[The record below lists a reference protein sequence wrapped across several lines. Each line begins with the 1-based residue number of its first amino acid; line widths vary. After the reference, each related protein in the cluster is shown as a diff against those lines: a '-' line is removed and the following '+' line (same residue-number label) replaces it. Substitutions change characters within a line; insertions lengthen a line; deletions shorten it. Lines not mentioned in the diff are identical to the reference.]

1 MKSLIAI
8 VASLALAQTTLAN
21 NHTAVLPAELSKADL
36 AGQIF
41 ERSDMTETT
50 LDDGHVTLDVTS
62 LLSSDKKFASGMYKS
77 GKTRVEVN
85 EPYGVDEFMY
95 FLEGGITLTSER
107 RHSADHRSRRGGHSS
122 KGMDGYLRDRRV
134 QENMGDLLCGW
145 RIRSCRRALDS
156 SNL

>member
-21 NHTAVLPAELSKADL
+21 NHTVVLPAELSKADL

-50 LDDGHVTLDVTS
+50 HDDGHVTLDVTS

-95 FLEGGITLTSER
+95 FLEGGITLTSDDGTVQTIEAGEGVTVPKEWTGIFETEGYR
-107 RHSADHRSRRGGHSS
+107 KIWVIYSAVG
-122 KGMDGYLRDRRV
+122 
-134 QENMGDLLCGW
+134 E
-145 RIRSCRRALDS
+145 
-156 SNL
+156 

>member
-21 NHTAVLPAELSKADL
+21 NHTVALPAELSKADL

-50 LDDGHVTLDVTS
+50 HDDGHVTLDVTS

-95 FLEGGITLTSER
+95 FLEGGITLTSDDGTVQTIEAGEGVKVPKEWTGIFETEGYR
-107 RHSADHRSRRGGHSS
+107 KIWVIYSAVG
-122 KGMDGYLRDRRV
+122 
-134 QENMGDLLCGW
+134 E
-145 RIRSCRRALDS
+145 
-156 SNL
+156 

>member
-21 NHTAVLPAELSKADL
+21 NHTVALPAELSKADL

-50 LDDGHVTLDVTS
+50 HDDGHVTLDVTS

-95 FLEGGITLTSER
+95 FLEGGITLTSDDGTVQTIEAGEGVTVPKEWTGIFETEGYR
-107 RHSADHRSRRGGHSS
+107 KIWVIYSAVG
-122 KGMDGYLRDRRV
+122 
-134 QENMGDLLCGW
+134 E
-145 RIRSCRRALDS
+145 
-156 SNL
+156 

>member
-21 NHTAVLPAELSKADL
+21 NHTAVLPAELSKVDL
-36 AGQIF
+36 AWQIF

-50 LDDGHVTLDVTS
+50 LDNGHITLDVTS

-85 EPYGVDEFMY
+85 ESYGVDEFMY
-95 FLEGGITLTSER
+95 FLEGGITLTSSDGTVQTIESGEGSQFQR
-107 RHSADHRSRRGGHSS
+107 NGRVSSRP
-122 KGMDGYLRDRRV
+122 KGTGKY
-134 QENMGDLLCGW
+134 G
-145 RIRSCRRALDS
+145 
-156 SNL
+156 